1 MSDPHDEPLVTGED
15 RADELEAAWFE
26 RLLDVPDADGV
37 PAAYEPLAA
46 VLLTLRAPG
55 NEDVSGEAAAV
66 TMFRSCQAGVTWVG
80 INRTRTAK
88 ALTVAA
94 AVTLATVTGAAAAGR
109 LPADIQDMT
118 SHLLDKVGIH
128 IPAADRT
135 HDKDAPKQRLA
146 TGGGPRPRDGVTRVE
161 RISSR
166 APHATRSGHDRAR
179 PDIRHPRDGGNPAGR
194 RRARC
199 SNDDHRGHACRGH
212 RRDNRRC
219 GRPGAPARG
228 STPGRDVGTGP
239 GREPGRGAN
248 RRPTDH
254 PTRQRPRLAARRP
267 TDHPTRQ
274 RPRLAARRPTDH
286 PTRQRPRLAARRPTD
301 HPTRQR
307 PRLPARR
314 RAGQLGSMTIPPLG
328 GHLVEEESMS
338 NRKGPRGR
346 PSK

>member
-66 TMFRSCQAGVTWVG
+66 TMFRSCQAGVAWVG

-135 HDKDAPKQRLA
+135 HDKDAPKSDWQPAAGLDPVTASPASSGSRRELPTRHGPATTELAQTSATLA
-146 TGGGPRPRDGVTRVE
+146 TAGTPPAADAPAAATTTIAATPAGATDATTADAAAGAPQPVE
-161 RISSR
+161 
-166 APHATRSGHDRAR
+166 AR
-179 PDIRHPRDGGNPAGR
+179 PAATSARDPDENPAAAPTAGPPITPP
-194 RRARC
+194 A
-199 SNDDHRGHACRGH
+199 NDHASPPAGPPITPPANDHASPPAGPPITPPANDHAS
-212 RRDNRRC
+212 
-219 GRPGAPARG
+219 PPAG
-228 STPGRDVGTGP
+228 PPITPP
-239 GREPGRGAN
+239 AN
-248 RRPTDH
+248 DH
-254 PTRQRPRLAARRP
+254 AFPPAA
-267 TDHPTRQ
+267 
-274 RPRLAARRPTDH
+274 A
-286 PTRQRPRLAARRPTD
+286 
-301 HPTRQR
+301 
-307 PRLPARR
+307 
-314 RAGQLGSMTIPPLG
+314 LGSS
-328 GHLVEEESMS
+328 EA
-338 NRKGPRGR
+338 
-346 PSK
+346 

>member
-26 RLLDVPDADGV
+26 RLLDVPDADCV

-135 HDKDAPKQRLA
+135 DDQDAPNSDWQPAAGLDPVTASPASSGSRRESPTRHGPATTELAQTSATLA
-146 TGGGPRPRDGVTRVE
+146 TAGPPPAADAPAAATTTIAATPAGTDATTADAAA
-161 RISSR
+161 R
-166 APHATRSGHDRAR
+166 APQPVEAR
-179 PDIRHPRDGGNPAGR
+179 PAATSAQDPDANPA
-194 RRARC
+194 AAPTA
-199 SNDDHRGHACRGH
+199 SPPITPPANDHASPPAGPPITPPANDHASPPAGPPITPPANDHAS
-212 RRDNRRC
+212 
-219 GRPGAPARG
+219 PPAG
-228 STPGRDVGTGP
+228 PPITPPANDHASPPAGP
-239 GREPGRGAN
+239 PITPPAN
-248 RRPTDH
+248 DYASP
-254 PTRQRPRLAARRP
+254 PAA
-267 TDHPTRQ
+267 
-274 RPRLAARRPTDH
+274 A
-286 PTRQRPRLAARRPTD
+286 
-301 HPTRQR
+301 
-307 PRLPARR
+307 
-314 RAGQLGSMTIPPLG
+314 LGSS
-328 GHLVEEESMS
+328 EA
-338 NRKGPRGR
+338 
-346 PSK
+346 